1 MAQLQMIFN
10 AETTPIPAAE
20 LPEGFRFRTISD
32 AELPVYNELR
42 VAAGFTAWKESDL
55 ALFRERVLD
64 DAIYLAEER
73 ATGRFAASAAA
84 SSSLMAVHLR
94 HGSLDWV
101 MTHPDFRG
109 KHLGRIVSIR
119 AMQRLHEHGYRTF
132 YLLTDDARLPA
143 IKTYLG
149 LGWRPWLFQEDMEP
163 RWRKIADD
171 LGRDLSSLNCL
182 PADSCFP
189 DKVS

>member
-10 AETTPIPAAE
+10 AETTPIPEAIP
-20 LPEGFRFRTISD
+20 PEGFRFRTIAD
-32 AELPVYNELR
+32 AELPAYNELR

-55 ALFRERVLD
+55 ALFRERVLN
-64 DAIYLAEER
+64 DAVYLIEES

-84 SSSLMAVHLR
+84 SSSLMPVHLR

-109 KHLGRIVSIR
+109 KHLGRIVSVR
-119 AMQRLHEHGYRTF
+119 AMQRLYRHGYRTY
-132 YLLTDDARLPA
+132 YLLTDDVRVPA

-149 LGWRPWLFQEDMEP
+149 LGWKPWLFREDMEP
-163 RWRKIADD
+163 RWRKIAEN
-171 LGRDLSSLNCL
+171 LGREFDSLACL
-182 PADSCFP
+182 PADSTFP
-189 DKVS
+189 DKIS